1 MAKITFS
8 NRNNDFYQSV
18 KIAVE
23 EYFVSRKIKKT
34 GDWRLFSK
42 TIILV
47 LAAVGIYC
55 TLLFVPVNGWPA
67 LCLCMLMGFV
77 LASIGFSV
85 MHDANHGSYSTK
97 TWLNDLLGLSLN
109 TMGASSYFWKQKH
122 NIIHHTYTNV
132 DGIDDDIAKSPII
145 RQCESQKWVPAHRIQ
160 YLYLLPVYSLSTIF
174 WIFIMDFTKYFSRKI
189 YTTDAWKMNR
199 KNHIIFWV
207 TKIMYLFFYVALP
220 MMQWGFLPWLA
231 GYFALNMVM
240 GLTLSLVFQL
250 AHVVENTEFEHVPL
264 DASKHLEL
272 AWAEHQMKTT
282 CNFAMGNKVISWF
295 VGGLNFQIEHHLFPR
310 VSHIH
315 YPAIS
320 KIVMAKSKEFNLP
333 YNKYDGMFEALAS
346 HFRVMKYLGKK
357 PAVVLQH
364 VKAA

>member
-8 NRNNDFYQSV
+8 NRNNDFYQSL
-18 KIAVE
+18 KSSVE
-23 EYFVSRKIKKT
+23 EYFVENKIKRT

-47 LAAVGIYC
+47 SAAIAIYMILI
-55 TLLFVPVNGWPA
+55 TGSVNAWVALL
-67 LCLCMLMGFV
+67 LCMLLGFT
-77 LASIGFSV
+77 LASVGFSV
-85 MHDANHGSYSTK
+85 MHDANHGSYSTRPG
-97 TWLNDLLGLSLN
+97 LNDFLGLSLN
-109 TMGASSYFWKQKH
+109 AMGASSYFWKQKH

-145 RQCESQKWVPAHRIQ
+145 RQCESQKWVPAHKVQ

-174 WIFIMDFTKYFSRKI
+174 WIFIMDFKKYFSHKI
-189 YTTDAWKMNR
+189 YTTDAWKMNT
-199 KNHIIFWV
+199 KNHIIFWA
-207 TKIMYLFFYVALP
+207 TKILYLFFYVALP
-220 MMQWGFLPWLA
+220 IYVWGFLPWFA
-231 GYFALNMVM
+231 GYMALNAVM
-240 GLTLSLVFQL
+240 GLTLSIVFQL

-264 DASKHLEL
+264 DETKHIET
-272 AWAEHQMKTT
+272 AWAEHQVKTT
-282 CNFAMGNKVISWF
+282 ANFAMGNKIVSWF

-320 KIVMAKSKEFNLP
+320 KIVMQKCKEFNLP
-333 YNKYDGMFEALAS
+333 YNKYDTMREAVAS
-346 HFRVMKYLGKK
+346 HFRVMKWLGKK
-357 PAVVLQH
+357 PEVMLQ